1 MTIEYH
7 GLIINFDSGQF
18 SPLYEPEEV
27 ALVKEYVRPRDKV
40 LVGGGGEGLLAA
52 AAVHMT
58 GGKVSVYEA
67 NRFLADM
74 ISSNVK
80 PSRGQIDVYP

>member
-40 LVGGGGEGLLAA
+40 LVGGGGRGAA
-52 AAVHMT
+52 
-58 GGKVSVYEA
+58 G
-67 NRFLADM
+67 
-74 ISSNVK
+74 SS
-80 PSRGQIDVYP
+80 SSSHDRRQS